1 MRQRIQFQEMNK
13 FYLSIRTNI
22 KSVYECEGQRVRDSI
37 HKIAFKKN
45 CYKMFTQMNLRSLFM
60 IAI

>member
-1 MRQRIQFQEMNK
+1 MNK
-13 FYLSIRTNI
+13 FYLYIRANI
-22 KSVYECEGQRVRDSI
+22 KSVYECEGQSVRDYI

-45 CYKMFTQMNLRSLFM
+45 CYNLFTQMNLRSLFM